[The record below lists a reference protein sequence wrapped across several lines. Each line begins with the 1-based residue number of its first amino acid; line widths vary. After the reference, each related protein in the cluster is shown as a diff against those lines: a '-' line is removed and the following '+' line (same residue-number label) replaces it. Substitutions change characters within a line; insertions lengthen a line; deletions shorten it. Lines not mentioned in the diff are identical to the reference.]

1 MMIRSG
7 KTEGKNGFFF
17 VVVVVV
23 VVVVV
28 CFFNSALFS
37 LELFS

>member
-23 VVVVV
+23 VVVV